1 MGVSLKFGGQHGLEK
16 RRVFFYIVFLWA
28 IDLIFKEA
36 QSLAIYQLDGA
47 HAWEIIGFA
56 QSLI

>member
-1 MGVSLKFGGQHGLEK
+1 M
-16 RRVFFYIVFLWA
+16 FLWA